1 MNHVFGYGVRLGAG
15 LTVGAFV
22 GLTIVGAAGYVAIKL
37 MPDKD
42 KKEEKE
48 EESKDVTDNTESANF

>member
-42 KKEEKE
+42 KKEE
-48 EESKDVTDNTESANF
+48 ESKDVTDNTESAN